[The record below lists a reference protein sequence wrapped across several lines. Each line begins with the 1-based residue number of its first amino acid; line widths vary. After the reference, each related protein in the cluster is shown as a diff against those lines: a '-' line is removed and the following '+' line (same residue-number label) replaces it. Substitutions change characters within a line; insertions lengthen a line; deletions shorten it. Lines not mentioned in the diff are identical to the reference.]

1 MKIHLF
7 IWFTQLWFTFI
18 WMKGQNLRIVV
29 QTTQIHFV
37 LKTAEC
43 IQALVA
49 VSTANVYMFVCYT
62 RN

>member
-7 IWFTQLWFTFI
+7 IWFTRVWFPFI
-18 WMKGQNLRIVV
+18 RIKGQNLRVVV

-43 IQALVA
+43 IQALGT
-49 VSTANVYMFVCYT
+49 VSTANVCMFVCYT
-62 RN
+62 SN